1 METREPKVKP
11 TLNRIAELARKFRDE
26 PLKSIHQFMDR
37 WWLEDA
43 FHQLD
48 AKKAPGIDKVTKDLY
63 GERLAK
69 NLEDLINRVRS
80 RTYRAPAVKRV
91 EIPKTGSDELRPLG
105 IPSFEDKVLQKG
117 FVMLVEPV
125 FEEMFYFFSYGFR
138 PGKSQHMAIESLFKD
153 LGWHGKWVIDLD
165 IRKFFDSIDHRHM
178 REFFSKRIKDGV
190 LNRLVLG
197 WLKAGTVQ
205 NGRWRAS
212 EEGTPQGGNVSP
224 LLANLYLHEVLD
236 DWFAK
241 EVQPR
246 LKSNSG
252 MVRYADDAVLYFERK
267 EDAERVMEVL
277 HKRLGKFGL
286 QLHPKKTRLIDFT
299 RSRTKDRNKS
309 VFNFLGFTFYWG
321 KSRRGKPVIK
331 LKTESKRKNAKKTAL
346 TKWIK
351 ENRHLP
357 RTEQYRILSAK
368 LRGLYQYYG
377 VSDNISVLLALRRH
391 VKITWRKWLNRTGRK
406 KPMNWKKF
414 NFYLEAHPLPMPKVY
429 HRLY

>member
-1 METREPKVKP
+1 METKESKVTPK
-11 TLNRIAELARKFRDE
+11 LNRIAELARKYRGE
-26 PLKSIHQFMDR
+26 PLMSIHQYMDR

-48 AKKAPGIDKVTKDLY
+48 AKKAPGIDNVTKDHY
-63 GERLAK
+63 GERLAE
-69 NLEDLINRVRS
+69 NIEDLINRVRS
-80 RTYRAPAVKRV
+80 QSYRAPAVKRV
-91 EIPKTGSDELRPLG
+91 EIPKPGSDELRPLG

-125 FEEMFYFFSYGFR
+125 FEEMFYSFSYGFR
-138 PGKSQHMAIESLFKD
+138 PGKSPHMAIQDLFKD
-153 LGWHGKWVIDLD
+153 LGWDGKWVIDLD
-165 IRKFFDSIDHRHM
+165 IRKFFDTIEHRHM
-178 REFFSKRIKDGV
+178 REFFGKRIKDGV

-205 NGRWRAS
+205 DGRWRAS

-252 MVRYADDAVLYFERK
+252 MVRYADDAVLYFDR
-267 EDAERVMEVL
+267 EDDARQVMEVL
-277 HKRLGKFGL
+277 HKRLEKFGL
-286 QLHPKKTRLIDFT
+286 QLHPEKTRLIDFT
-299 RSRTKDRNKS
+299 RPRAEDRKATFS
-309 VFNFLGFTFYWG
+309 FLGFTFYWG
-321 KSRRGKPVIK
+321 KSRRGKRVIK
-331 LKTESKRKNAKKTAL
+331 LKTEGNRHTAKKAAL

-357 RTEQYRILSAK
+357 KREQYQMLCAK
-368 LRGLYQYYG
+368 LRGLYYYYG
-377 VSDNISVLLALRRH
+377 VSDNVNALYSYQNH
-391 VKITWRKWLNRTGRK
+391 VKVTWRKWLNRTGGK
-406 KPMNWKKF
+406 KSKSWKKYDQ
-414 NFYLEAHPLPMPKVY
+414 YLKAYPLPDPKVY
-429 HRLY
+429 HALY

>member
-1 METREPKVKP
+1 MEKKESKVTPKP
-11 TLNRIAELARKFRDE
+11 NRIAELARKYRDE

-37 WWLEDA
+37 WWLKDA

-48 AKKAPGIDKVTKDLY
+48 AKKAPGVDKVTKEQY
-63 GERLAK
+63 GERLAE

-80 RTYRAPAVKRV
+80 QTYRAPAVKRV
-91 EIPKTGSDELRPLG
+91 EIPKPGSNELRPLG

-125 FEEMFYFFSYGFR
+125 FEDMFYSFSYGFR
-138 PGKSQHMAIESLFKD
+138 PGKSQHMAIESLFKG
-153 LGWHGKWVIDLD
+153 LGWDGKWVIDLD
-165 IRKFFDSIDHRHM
+165 IRKFFDTIVHRHM
-178 REFFSKRIKDGV
+178 REFFGKRITDGV

-205 NGRWRAS
+205 DGRWKAS

-246 LKSNSG
+246 LKGNSG
-252 MVRYADDAVLYFERK
+252 MVRYADDAVLYFDRK
-267 EDAERVMEVL
+267 EDAERVMKVL
-277 HKRLGKFGL
+277 HKRLEKFGL
-286 QLHPKKTRLIDFT
+286 QLHPEKTRLIDIT
-299 RSRTKDRNKS
+299 RARAQDRKS
-309 VFNFLGFTFYWG
+309 TFNFLGFTFYWG

-331 LKTESKRKNAKKTAL
+331 LKTDRKRKAAKKTAL
-346 TKWIK
+346 TRWIK
-351 ENRHLP
+351 ANRHLP
-357 RTEQYRILSAK
+357 RNEQHQVLSAK
-368 LRGLYQYYG
+368 LRGLYHYYG
-377 VSDNISVLLALRRH
+377 VSDNISVLLSLQRH
-391 VKITWRKWLNRTGRK
+391 AKITWRKWLNRTGRK
-406 KPMNWKKF
+406 KPMNWKQF
-414 NFYLEAHPLPMPKVY
+414 NFYLEAHPLPNPRVY

>member
-1 METREPKVKP
+1 METNEPKVKP
-11 TLNRIAELARKFRDE
+11 TLNRIAELARKFPNE
-26 PLKSIHQFMDR
+26 PLRSIHHNMDR

-43 FHQLD
+43 YHQLD
-48 AKKAPGIDKVTKDLY
+48 ANKATGIDRVTKEQY
-63 GERLAK
+63 GENLAG
-69 NLEDLINRVRS
+69 NLEDLITRVRS
-80 RTYRAPAVKRV
+80 SSYRAPAVKRV
-91 EIPKTGSDELRPLG
+91 EIAKAGSDEKRPLG

-117 FVMLVEPV
+117 FVMLVQPV
-125 FEEMFYFFSYGFR
+125 FEEMFYEFSYGFR
-138 PGKSQHMAIESLFKD
+138 PGKNQHMAIESLFKD
-153 LGWHGKWVIDLD
+153 LGWQGKWVIDLD
-165 IRKFFDSIDHRHM
+165 IRKFFDTIDHRHM
-178 REFFSKRIKDGV
+178 REIFSERITDGV

-197 WLKAGTVQ
+197 WLKAGVVQ
-205 NGRWRAS
+205 DGEWRSS

-224 LLANLYLHEVLD
+224 LLANLYLHTVLD
-236 DWFAK
+236 DWFVN

-252 MVRYADDAVLYFERK
+252 MVRYADDAVLYFDRK
-267 EDAERVMEVL
+267 EDAERVLSVL
-277 HKRLGKFGL
+277 AKRLEKFGL
-286 QLHPKKTRLIDFT
+286 QLHPEKTRLIDFT
-299 RSRTKDRNKS
+299 RPAGRERKATFS
-309 VFNFLGFTFYWG
+309 FLGFTFYWG
-321 KSRRGKPVIK
+321 KSRRGKRVIK

-357 RTEQYRILSAK
+357 RIEQYRILSAK

-377 VSDNISVLLALRRH
+377 VSDNIHVLLALRRH

>member
-1 METREPKVKP
+1 METRESNVTPKP
-11 TLNRIAELARKFRDE
+11 NRIAELARKYRDE

-48 AKKAPGIDKVTKDLY
+48 AKKAPGIDQVTKDQY
-63 GERLAK
+63 GEKLAE
-69 NLEDLINRVRS
+69 NLEDLIKRVRS

-91 EIPKTGSDELRPLG
+91 EIPKPGSDELRPLG
-105 IPSFEDKVLQKG
+105 IPSFEDKVLQKA

-125 FEEMFYFFSYGFR
+125 FEDMFYGFSYGFR
-138 PGKSQHMAIESLFKD
+138 PGKSQHQAIESLFKG
-153 LGWHGKWVIDLD
+153 LGWDGKWVIDLD
-165 IRKFFDSIDHRHM
+165 IRKFFDTIDHRHM
-178 REFFSKRIKDGV
+178 REFFSKRITDGV

-197 WLKAGTVQ
+197 WLKAGSVQ
-205 NGRWRAS
+205 DGRWKAS
-212 EEGTPQGGNVSP
+212 DEGTPQGGNVSP

-246 LKSNSG
+246 MKGNSG
-252 MVRYADDAVLYFERK
+252 MVRYADDAVLYFDRK
-267 EDAERVMEVL
+267 EDAERVMKVL
-277 HKRLGKFGL
+277 HKRLEKFGL
-286 QLHPKKTRLIDFT
+286 QMHPEKTRLIDFT
-299 RSRTKDRNKS
+299 KAGAWDRKS
-309 VFNFLGFTFYWG
+309 SFNFLGFTFYWG
-321 KSRRGKPVIK
+321 KSRQGKPVIK
-331 LKTESKRKNAKKTAL
+331 LKTERKRKAAKKTAL
-346 TKWIK
+346 TRWIK
-351 ENRHLP
+351 GNRHLP
-357 RTEQYRILSAK
+357 RREQHQALSAK

-377 VSDNISVLLALRRH
+377 VSDNISMMLSLLRH

-414 NFYLEAHPLPMPKVY
+414 NFYLAANPMPSPKVY

>member
-1 METREPKVKP
+1 METRESNVTPKP
-11 TLNRIAELARKFRDE
+11 NRIAELARKYRDE

-48 AKKAPGIDKVTKDLY
+48 AKKAPGIDQVTKDQY
-63 GERLAK
+63 GEKLAE
-69 NLEDLINRVRS
+69 NLEDLIKRVRS

-91 EIPKTGSDELRPLG
+91 EIPKPGSDELRPLG
-105 IPSFEDKVLQKG
+105 IPSFEDKVLQKA

-125 FEEMFYFFSYGFR
+125 FEDMFYGFSYGFR
-138 PGKSQHMAIESLFKD
+138 PGKSQHQAIESLFKG
-153 LGWHGKWVIDLD
+153 LGWDGKWVIDLD
-165 IRKFFDSIDHRHM
+165 IRKFFDTIDHRHM
-178 REFFSKRIKDGV
+178 REFFSKRITDGV

-197 WLKAGTVQ
+197 WLKAGSVQ
-205 NGRWRAS
+205 DGRWKAS
-212 EEGTPQGGNVSP
+212 DEGTPQGGNVSP

-246 LKSNSG
+246 MKGNSG
-252 MVRYADDAVLYFERK
+252 MVRYADDAVLYFDRK
-267 EDAERVMEVL
+267 EDAERVMKVL
-277 HKRLGKFGL
+277 HKRLEKFGL
-286 QLHPKKTRLIDFT
+286 QMHPEKTRFIDFT
-299 RSRTKDRNKS
+299 KAGAWDRKS
-309 VFNFLGFTFYWG
+309 SFNFLGFTFYWG
-321 KSRRGKPVIK
+321 KSRQGKPVIK
-331 LKTESKRKNAKKTAL
+331 LKTERKRKAAKKTAL
-346 TKWIK
+346 TRWIK
-351 ENRHLP
+351 GNRHLP
-357 RTEQYRILSAK
+357 RREQHQALSAK

-377 VSDNISVLLALRRH
+377 VSDNISMMLSLLRH

-414 NFYLEAHPLPMPKVY
+414 NFYLAANPMPSPKVY